1 MDKIL
6 VNIMVPSIDN
16 SFSVKIPINLEMS
29 VVANL
34 IQKTIVELSDNA
46 YVIKESIKLYDR
58 NTGYL
63 INTNNIVKFSGLKN
77 GSSILLL

>member
-1 MDKIL
+1 
-6 VNIMVPSIDN
+6 MVPSIDN